1 MKKALIASMLGI
13 AASAMTSF
21 GQGHISFD
29 NYVTF
34 GSTGAPIRLN
44 TTGNPLVPTGGS
56 VQLWYQ
62 LGTAADASAT
72 GTLLGTTTFGSGGT
86 GAGYYNGGF
95 LDVLNYV
102 SGNISFTVVATSPG
116 YAGKSSTLVLSTIA
130 TGPATPTE
138 LDIPSFNLDPVP
150 EPSTFALAGL
160 GSAALLIFRRR
171 K

>member
-1 MKKALIASMLGI
+1 MKKALIASILGV

-34 GSTGAPIRLN
+34 GSTGSPTHLN
-44 TTGNPLVPTGGS
+44 TAGNPLVPVGGS

-62 LGTAADASAT
+62 LGVAADPAST

-86 GAGYYNGGF
+86 GPGYFNAGTP
-95 LDVLNYV
+95 DVLNYI
-102 SGNISFTVVATSPG
+102 SGSISFAYVATSPG
-116 YAGKSSTLVLSTIA
+116 YAGKSTTLTLSSIA
-130 TGPATPTE
+130 TGAAPPTE
-138 LDIPSFNLDPVP
+138 LDIPAFSLDPIP